1 MIDIKRGGISPR
13 ISHSE
18 EAAEPD
24 HASRGSRS
32 EPYNSWSAFLS
43 PDVDSTTMLE
53 SYPISVVDPFIRSK
67 NVTRGI
73 NAQALRMFQ
82 AECAGAVKLLE
93 LGTDMTDIIDG
104 FDMFKQDYNGHCTAR
119 LQRSRKD
126 LYGQSATVLKAH
138 AEEVDVIPHWNLASR
153 QLPELADVLQ
163 HRDSKRNDLSV
174 DGQISSSD
182 TLESSHIA
190 NGQIKDDEEGF
201 GLKSSYFRKTGRV

>member
-1 MIDIKRGGISPR
+1 
-13 ISHSE
+13 
-18 EAAEPD
+18 
-24 HASRGSRS
+24 
-32 EPYNSWSAFLS
+32 
-43 PDVDSTTMLE
+43 MLE

-126 LYGQSATVLKAH
+126 LHGQSVTVLKAH

-174 DGQISSSD
+174 DGTSSD